1 MNDWEAFLGQ
11 ARWFAGKGLGG
22 RISAVSTMPWY
33 TPAGT
38 WPAVRSELVTVSY
51 PDAHAE
57 TYHLLVAHRPVG
69 TSSGAPVITALDDPE
84 LGPLEVVDAPAD
96 PESMRALVAALLDS
110 PTMTW
115 SDPTA
120 VDPGARMKMFTGEQ
134 SNTTVMVGD
143 GVLFKVFRKVEPGRN
158 LDIEVLAALNDS
170 PATPALY
177 GAWSAAGFDLGYF
190 CERVAGAEDAWEWAK
205 ASASTFADIREE
217 CTALGV
223 ALREVHDQLR
233 VAVGIGSASGAA
245 LADAMIQRLDVAC
258 VAAPPLV
265 PLRDSL
271 VRSFEGLRG
280 HTLETQR
287 IHGDFH
293 LGQCLLSPRGWSIID
308 FEGEPMKTVAER
320 REFDSRWRDVAGML
334 RSFDYARTAC
344 PDPTAPEALAW
355 ASANGEAFLAGYC
368 GDDRPP
374 EDLLRA
380 YITDKA
386 IYEVVYEVRNRPGWT
401 QIPLQAVQ
409 DEAKR
414 MNHPVDLSKEL

>member
-143 GVLFKVFRKVEPGRN
+143 GVLFK
-158 LDIEVLAALNDS
+158 L
-170 PATPALY
+170 
-177 GAWSAAGFDLGYF
+177 
-190 CERVAGAEDAWEWAK
+190 
-205 ASASTFADIREE
+205 
-217 CTALGV
+217 
-223 ALREVHDQLR
+223 
-233 VAVGIGSASGAA
+233 
-245 LADAMIQRLDVAC
+245 
-258 VAAPPLV
+258 
-265 PLRDSL
+265 SL
-271 VRSFEGLRG
+271 
-280 HTLETQR
+280 
-287 IHGDFH
+287 IH
-293 LGQCLLSPRGWSIID
+293 I
-308 FEGEPMKTVAER
+308 
-320 REFDSRWRDVAGML
+320 
-334 RSFDYARTAC
+334 
-344 PDPTAPEALAW
+344 
-355 ASANGEAFLAGYC
+355 
-368 GDDRPP
+368 
-374 EDLLRA
+374 
-380 YITDKA
+380 
-386 IYEVVYEVRNRPGWT
+386 
-401 QIPLQAVQ
+401 
-409 DEAKR
+409 
-414 MNHPVDLSKEL
+414 